1 MDSSIFLDAIRLINS
16 STSVLLVLPQHPS
29 LDCLSAGVSLRQI
42 LHTEARRVDLF
53 SPEYTEIETTRFV
66 TNGTTILPHLVNLRE
81 FIIRVGLGS
90 ATLESLRYETSDK
103 ELRLMLLPKQGYFE
117 SKDVQLS
124 AGSFAYDLII
134 TLGVQQIQ
142 DLGVEA
148 VSQKEFFSHTPI
160 IAIDHQPSHQ
170 PYGQITLLDTT
181 ATSVSEIVAHLFQ
194 QQPDFSF
201 HEGVATTLLA
211 GIMSGTSGFQA
222 HTVTPKALAAAAA
235 LLTAGARRDVVVQN
249 LFQTKTLPVL
259 QLWGRALAKLQR
271 DTKTGV
277 AYTIITKEDM
287 RVTKT
292 SPSAAIGLLEEL
304 LATAQESAVVLA
316 LEIDTGTQANILLRD
331 IQYQP
336 QFPDDVHRVSAQY
349 TQAHVSGAPAEAIAT
364 ILNWWKEAKPGR

>member
-1 MDSSIFLDAIRLINS
+1 
-16 STSVLLVLPQHPS
+16 VLPQHPS
-29 LDCLSAGVSLRQI
+29 LDCLSAGVGLRQL
-42 LHTEARRVDLF
+42 LHSEARRVELF

-66 TNGTTILPHLVNLRE
+66 TNGTTILPQLVNLRE

-211 GIMSGTSGFQA
+211 GIMSGTNGFQA

-287 RVTKT
+287 RLTKT
-292 SPSAAIGLLEEL
+292 SPTAAIGLLEEL

-331 IQYQP
+331 VQYQP
-336 QFPDDVHRVSAQY
+336 QFPDDVHRVSPQY
-349 TQAHVSGAPAEAIAT
+349 TQAHIAGAPTEAIAT